1 MTDNQPMYVKN
12 QLQLVF
18 QQFWTGLLKDWL
30 QPVATSSVS
39 SCLVF
44 RNLATSPVA
53 SCLKFGQKD
62 WTGLDFKTLAV
73 LTKEPTAKM
82 HMTDEV
88 KHQVTKRLEFLAFTS
103 TAWILWTRYSY
114 GLLICL

>member
-30 QPVATSSVS
+30 QLVATSS
-39 SCLVF
+39 
-44 RNLATSPVA
+44 VA

-62 WTGLDFKTLAV
+62 WTGLDFKTLVIISAS
-73 LTKEPTAKM
+73 
-82 HMTDEV
+82 HFSG
-88 KHQVTKRLEFLAFTS
+88 RS
-103 TAWILWTRYSY
+103 
-114 GLLICL
+114 

>member
-1 MTDNQPMYVKN
+1 MYVKN

-30 QPVATSSVS
+30 QLVATSSVA
-39 SCLVF
+39 SCLVL

-62 WTGLDFKTLAV
+62 WTGLEFKTLAS
-73 LTKEPTAKM
+73 L
-82 HMTDEV
+82 
-88 KHQVTKRLEFLAFTS
+88 S
-103 TAWILWTRYSY
+103 TRAATQSHLRMP
-114 GLLICL
+114 